1 MPCSTVSEFT
11 GDRAMLINPYNP
23 EFARQASRVR
33 LLGID
38 FDGVMT
44 DNTVYV
50 FEDGRE
56 AVRCSRLE
64 GPGLRRVEA
73 LGVYCFVLSTEA
85 NPVVTARACKLGIG
99 CQQNAVDK
107 VAAFGIVLKERGY
120 SMEEAA
126 FIGND
131 INDLELLKLVGL
143 PCIVADAHEDLDAL
157 RCFRTN
163 RKGGRGAVRELC
175 DAIAVVRQLGSP

>member
-1 MPCSTVSEFT
+1 MTAQGCLSLDDPRFAE
-11 GDRAMLINPYNP
+11 RA
-23 EFARQASRVR
+23 ARVR

-64 GPGLRRVEA
+64 GYGLRRLIAAGAEA
-73 LGVYCFVLSTEA
+73 VIVSTET
-85 NPVVTARACKLGIG
+85 NSVVSARARKLNIA
-99 CQQNAVDK
+99 CIQDVPDK
-107 VAAFGIVLKERGY
+107 VAAMEALLHERGLGWR
-120 SMEEAA
+120 EAG

-131 INDLELLKLVGL
+131 VNDLDVLGRVGL
-143 PCIVADAHEDLDAL
+143 PVVVADAHG
-157 RCFRTN
+157 CVCIGGVFRTE
-163 RKGGRGAVRELC
+163 RRGGDGAVRELC
-175 DAIAVVRQLGSP
+175 DAIAAVKEKL

>member
-1 MPCSTVSEFT
+1 MKISA
-11 GDRAMLINPYNP
+11 DNP
-23 EFARQASRVR
+23 EFFSLARNVR

-64 GPGLRRVEA
+64 GYGLRRA
-73 LGVYCFVLSTEA
+73 AAAGVHCFILSTEA
-85 NPVVTARACKLGIG
+85 NPVVSARARKLKVE
-99 CQQNAVDK
+99 CVQDCSDK
-107 VAAFGIVLKERGY
+107 VEAFKLMLAKHGFT
-120 SMEEAA
+120 MAQAA

-131 INDLELLKLVGL
+131 INDLDLLKQIGL
-143 PCIVADAHEDLDAL
+143 PVIVADAHEDLDVLGA
-157 RCFRTN
+157 FRTQ
-163 RKGGRGAVRELC
+163 RKGGDGAVRELC
-175 DAIAVVRQLGSP
+175 DAIAIVRERSA

>member
-1 MPCSTVSEFT
+1 MNAQGCFSLDHPSFAE
-11 GDRAMLINPYNP
+11 RA
-23 EFARQASRVR
+23 ARVR

-64 GPGLRRVEA
+64 GYGLRRLIAAGAEPVI
-73 LGVYCFVLSTEA
+73 VSTEA
-85 NPVVTARACKLGIG
+85 NEVVSARARKLNIL
-99 CQQNAVDK
+99 CIQNVPDK
-107 VAAFGIVLKERGY
+107 VAAMETLLRARGLDWRT
-120 SMEEAA
+120 AA

-131 INDLELLKLVGL
+131 VNDLDVLGRVGL
-143 PCIVADAHEDLDAL
+143 PVVVADAHE
-157 RCFRTN
+157 RVSVGGMFRTA
-163 RKGGRGAVRELC
+163 RRGGDGAVRELC
-175 DAIAVVRQLGSP
+175 DAIAAVKEKL